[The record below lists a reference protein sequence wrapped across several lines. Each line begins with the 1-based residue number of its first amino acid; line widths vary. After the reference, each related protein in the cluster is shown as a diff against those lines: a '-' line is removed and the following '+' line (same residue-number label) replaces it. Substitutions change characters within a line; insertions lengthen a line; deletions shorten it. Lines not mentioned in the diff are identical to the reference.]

1 MIKIVAISVDNGD
14 TSTRGV
20 TTVKRYVP
28 LFLLLTL
35 VLSACTIRFDIGVE
49 VEEDESGTFSLFVGL
64 DEELRQLAEQSGGDD
79 LDITQGIEDVPEGW
93 TVEEVTEDGFEG
105 VRVTADFASFE
116 DLDRRIGELG
126 ESADTGVST
135 DFLTDFGLTHEGDE
149 FRFTVNVTGLG
160 DELAGTLGEQGGDDL
175 LSGLDAS
182 SLIEDLFQIRFR
194 LTLPGEIGANNADE
208 VDGSTLIWNV
218 GLSDDGGAYEAVSTV
233 GGGNSALL
241 LGAAAVA
248 AVVVVGVGV
257 AAVRRR
263 KNDAATAA
271 VESAPMSMDAPPVD
285 PIG

>member
-1 MIKIVAISVDNGD
+1 M
-14 TSTRGV
+14 
-20 TTVKRYVP
+20 KRYIP

-49 VEEDESGTFSLFVGL
+49 VNEDESGTFSLFVGL

-79 LDITQGIEDVPEGW
+79 LDITEGIEDVPEGW
-93 TVEEVTEDGFEG
+93 DVEEVTEDGFEG

-116 DLDRRIGELG
+116 ELDRRIGEL
-126 ESADTGVST
+126 EETTSAGVST
-135 DFLTDFGLTHEGDE
+135 EFLTDFGLTREGDE

-160 DELAGTLGEQGGDDL
+160 DELAGTLGEQGGEDL
-175 LSGLDAS
+175 LSGLDTS

-194 LTLPGEIGANNADE
+194 LTLPGEIGANNADLVE
-208 VDGSTLIWNV
+208 GNTLTWNV

-248 AVVVVGVGV
+248 AIVAIGVG
-257 AAVRRR
+257 ATAVKRR
-263 KNDAATAA
+263 KVNAATAT
-271 VESAPMSMDAPPVD
+271 VEGAPISTDAPPVD
-285 PIG
+285 PLIDG